1 MCPVVQGVVAIGVGG
16 ASGEDAE
23 VDDDAH
29 DVNEALT
36 GGHMQRR
43 LHLLVEA
50 VAALSPD
57 LEEHAIGSPEQ
68 DGYWGGAGG
77 ALPSHHVATAGGA
90 LGRVGGAGRVERPR

>member
-57 LEEHAIGSPEQ
+57 LEEHTIGSPEQ
-68 DGYWGGAGG
+68 DGYWEEQVEHSLATM
-77 ALPSHHVATAGGA
+77 LPQQEGHWDEW
-90 LGRVGGAGRVERPR
+90 VEQGE